1 MSARQAD
8 TVARGFR
15 RSWWIRL
22 ASLTAV
28 SLLLAV
34 PALRAQEEEQKDAKS
49 EDKPAAAKNGPPAP
63 EDVTLK
69 TDDGITLKATYYA
82 STNGKE
88 SIPVVLLHGYK
99 ESRKDYADLAPAL
112 QRDLGCAVLV
122 PDLRGHG
129 DSTSGTGG
137 AIEVARMKP
146 ADFSAMSSQDM
157 VAIRSFLIDEN
168 NGGGKSPRLNLNKL
182 CIVGAGM
189 GATVAVKFAG
199 DDWNQAPAGPWQMGS
214 FTKALVLISPEL
226 NDRRLALVKP
236 LADQNVQKQ
245 LSILLLVGSK
255 DSPQKL
261 KDAKSIFDKLA
272 RFHPLPEESKRKE
285 KQTLY
290 YGTRD
295 TNLQGTKML
304 TDASLNVPGLIE
316 DFITRRLDG
325 PDAKSY
331 QWKKLRKDPYVK
343 EPGE

>member
-1 MSARQAD
+1 MDSAGQLD
-8 TVARGFR
+8 GVE
-15 RSWWIRL
+15 
-22 ASLTAV
+22 
-28 SLLLAV
+28 
-34 PALRAQEEEQKDAKS
+34 PAAGAAGARAQEEEQKDAKS
-49 EDKPAAAKNGPPAP
+49 EDKPAAAKAGPPAQ

-69 TDDGITLKATYYA
+69 TDDGVTLKATYYA
-82 STNGKE
+82 GTSGKD

-137 AIEVARMKP
+137 AVEVARMKP
-146 ADFSAMSSQDM
+146 ADFSAMSSRDM

-189 GATVAVKFAG
+189 GATVAAEFAR
-199 DDWNQAPAGPWQMGS
+199 DDWGLAPAGPWQMGT
-214 FTKALVLISPEL
+214 FTKGLVLISPEL
-226 NDRRLALVKP
+226 NDRRLKLMP
-236 LADQNVQKQ
+236 TLADQNVQKQ
-245 LSILLLVGSK
+245 ISILLLVGK
-255 DSPQKL
+255 ESPQKL

-272 RFHPLPEESKRKE
+272 RFHPLPEEAKRKA

-290 YGTRD
+290 YGALD
-295 TNLQGTKML
+295 TNLQGTKMFTL
-304 TDASLNVPGLIE
+304 PSLNVPGLIE

-331 QWKKLRKDPYVK
+331 QWKRLRKDPYVK